1 MAENLIDADVGPE
14 ETAFSEG
21 VPGPMAMQ
29 RQGCG
34 RQTPR

>member
-1 MAENLIDADVGPE
+1 MAQERMAEDLTDADVGPE

-29 RQGCG
+29 
-34 RQTPR
+34 